1 MRWVSNSNSK
11 ALTKTHDK
19 IKTFYLKNLQRNIKM
34 NSNLISEFFP
44 SLWSKTYLQVG
55 EEKA

>member
-11 ALTKTHDK
+11 ALTKTRDK
-19 IKTFYLKNLQRNIKM
+19 IKTFYLKNLQRRIKM

-55 EEKA
+55 KEKA